1 MVAEAK
7 QATKAISFTPQTYTH
22 KKMSTSLEDGWEKDI
37 TQPNSLEDD
46 DSEEKNENDPYTSLE
61 AKTITRR
68 GDQQRRRSSMK
79 YIQDETIAA
88 IASFTGN
95 LRDLII
101 GSGLASIASAVVP
114 CLCIV
119 YVMIYARE
127 YRTDKFFGS
136 TAVFIPPIL
145 GNTTVVP
152 FHFSGSK
159 QYFAQSMGEL
169 PFMYAFREI
178 AFWVMFWL
186 CHFTRAV
193 LMFRPSKAGCC
204 LCVALTI
211 VSTVISSVSILRE
224 LEYSAEHGEES
235 DSHPMK
241 GFLVLYIFIGPP
253 FFFVAAYA
261 FSINRDKERHVG
273 LMKAFAVTFLALFFD
288 SLVGLIYTR
297 VILPYVF
304 SSETSNLMRFVV
316 RSGLQI
322 IALNV
327 GIEVAWIF
335 SRYGVRKMGCD
346 INDAT
351 FATFANTGIVVPF
364 FSRMLQGSAETKT
377 EAVLFEVSGTIAEL
391 FIADSLLKGKTPI
404 RAKLEMFKKVFLKR
418 DESYVKASQVI
429 PKKIEETTKDFA
441 EITGDPL
448 EGTEFSLRRF
458 CESCMIILTI
468 TEAMSLLVSS
478 TFWLLMNANPGNPG
492 SAAIPV
498 SQTLFNFGV
507 MAFGE
512 FIVTDGAI
520 AYVSNKFKKRYC
532 VDLGVAWKEFLD
544 KRRSALM
551 AGLVMCWCFCS
562 VPVLNFPTH
571 MCYTSPTND
580 ESNFALTSC
589 PKPVNITEMTR
600 VSSQY
605 QDEWELYSDTMGGI

>member
-1 MVAEAK
+1 
-7 QATKAISFTPQTYTH
+7 
-22 KKMSTSLEDGWEKDI
+22 
-37 TQPNSLEDD
+37 
-46 DSEEKNENDPYTSLE
+46 
-61 AKTITRR
+61 
-68 GDQQRRRSSMK
+68 MK

-101 GSGLASIASAVVP
+101 GSGLTSIASAVVP

-169 PFMYAFREI
+169 PFLYAYREI
-178 AFWVMFWL
+178 AFWVMMWL

-241 GFLVLYIFIGPP
+241 GFLVLYIFIAPP

-261 FSINRDKERHVG
+261 FSTNRDKERHVG
-273 LMKAFAVTFLALFFD
+273 LMKAFAVTFLAIFFD
-288 SLVGLIYTR
+288 TLVGLTYTR

-404 RAKLEMFKKVFLKR
+404 QDMWTTLKTVFLRR
-418 DESYVKASQVI
+418 DSQVAS
-429 PKKIEETTKDFA
+429 EEALSNQPTRNSLK
-441 EITGDPL
+441 
-448 EGTEFSLRRF
+448 GTDYSLRRF

-551 AGLVMCWCFCS
+551 TGLVMCWCFCS

-571 MCYTSPTND
+571 MCYTSPAND